1 MRLGK
6 NDLEQLLDVVQTVG
20 YAQTRDE
27 FLTLTLEGVQKMVP
41 CMVAAVNEIDPSADR
56 FENWHNPSSYPMPE
70 NTAQILLELG
80 GEHPLI
86 RHLQTTGDGS
96 ARRISDFYTREEFH
110 ATRLYQEL
118 YKSMN
123 MEYQMSVTLPAPMP
137 MVFAVILGDG
147 DQDFSES
154 DRLKMNTVR
163 PHLAQ
168 AWRNIRDQDRLRA
181 LVDAASDASSLQGWG
196 VIVLQDP
203 PEELTPGTLT
213 TLYRYF
219 GRPSRTSPFP
229 RRVQQWLGAQ
239 LAHHDLRPDLEIQR
253 PLSATFDSRRV
264 VLQFLP
270 PQRAHPGAIVVREW
284 EERERLSLEAL
295 GLSGREAEVVHLVT
309 TGMPNVMIAEELHLA
324 PGTVRKH
331 LDNVYNKLGVRGRG
345 ALTAFVLDIAGN

>member
-1 MRLGK
+1 MRLGN
-6 NDLEQLLDVVQTVG
+6 NDLEQLLDIVQTVG
-20 YAQTRDE
+20 QAQTRDE
-27 FLTLTLEGVQKMVP
+27 FLVSTLEGVRQMVP
-41 CMVAAVNEIDPSADR
+41 CMVAAVNEIDPSANR
-56 FENWHNPSSYPMPE
+56 FEFWHRPTSYPMPE
-70 NTAQILLELG
+70 NAEQLLLELG

-96 ARRISDFYTREEFH
+96 ARRISDFATREEFH

-118 YKSMN
+118 YKSMG

-137 MVFAVILGDG
+137 MVFAVVLGDG
-147 DQDFSES
+147 DQDFTES
-154 DRLKMNTVR
+154 DRLKMNAVR

-168 AWRNIRDQDRLRA
+168 AWRNIRDQERLRT

-196 VIVLQDP
+196 VIVLEDP
-203 PEELTPGTLT
+203 LEELTPGTLT
-213 TLYRYF
+213 TLYRFF

-229 RRVQQWLGAQ
+229 SRVQRWLSAQW
-239 LAHHDLRPDLEIQR
+239 AHHDLRPDLELQR
-253 PLSATFDSRRV
+253 PLSAKFDSRRV

-270 PQRAHPGAIVVREW
+270 PRRAHPGAIVVRQW

-295 GLSGREAEVVHLVT
+295 GLSGREAEVVHLMT
-309 TGMPNVMIAEELHLA
+309 TGMSTVMIADELHLA

-345 ALTAFVLDIAGN
+345 ALTAFVLDIAGH